1 MEVSR
6 TLNEMAELPESLK
19 PAASHLTDFDP
30 PIYNVWKQQEKTA
43 GAGHFGNSE
52 VRWLDNLLY
61 LYTEPFQVVVDPFAG
76 GGSTIEICKK
86 RFRRY
91 WVREYRH
98 GATDRRR
105 VRGVG

>member
-1 MEVSR
+1 
-6 TLNEMAELPESLK
+6 
-19 PAASHLTDFDP
+19 
-30 PIYNVWKQQEKTA
+30 
-43 GAGHFGNSE
+43 
-52 VRWLDNLLY
+52 
-61 LYTEPFQVVVDPFAG
+61 VDPFAG